1 MEYIDIT
8 NAGTYDFLYLR
19 IDFQNRCKY
28 FLVSFFANWVCAVS
42 AMRSST
48 LSILNPSSPSR
59 KPASEPNGLKPAPSR
74 FWKGEQVLIGRNRF
88 HSDKIC
94 DISYAN
100 IQGKESLIEKFRNSC
115 VMDEDPSYRPK
126 IFHSSGPLMG
136 QEQEFPEPN
145 NTRRKLR
152 SIACAR
158 QIGLF
163 PHLTLLSP
171 FSNLSRFL
179 ETFLPADW
187 YVDDSWAGF

>member
-1 MEYIDIT
+1 ME
-8 NAGTYDFLYLR
+8 
-19 IDFQNRCKY
+19 
-28 FLVSFFANWVCAVS
+28 
-42 AMRSST
+42 
-48 LSILNPSSPSR
+48 ILF
-59 KPASEPNGLKPAPSR
+59 G
-74 FWKGEQVLIGRNRF
+74 GVLTFRNRF

-126 IFHSSGPLMG
+126 IFHSSGVLMG

-158 QIGLF
+158 QIGI
-163 PHLTLLSP
+163 PPPSHLPLTSSTHLLSHP
-171 FSNLSRFL
+171 FLSMELSLRD
-179 ETFLPADW
+179 T
-187 YVDDSWAGF
+187 

>member
-1 MEYIDIT
+1 MLE
-8 NAGTYDFLYLR
+8 
-19 IDFQNRCKY
+19 QNGPCP
-28 FLVSFFANWVCAVS
+28 
-42 AMRSST
+42 T
-48 LSILNPSSPSR
+48 LHN
-59 KPASEPNGLKPAPSR
+59 NN
-74 FWKGEQVLIGRNRF
+74 RNRF

-158 QIGLF
+158 QIGLL
-163 PHLTLLSP
+163 PSLTLLWPCSIIAA
-171 FSNLSRFL
+171 LSRFL
-179 ETFLPADW
+179 DTFLPDDW
-187 YVDDSWAGF
+187 LVNGSLATFRTFPSECFEEGGSLIDCLFVISFFISTCYHMDSRIFVDTSGLGFSFSFSEFFSPLLFTCA